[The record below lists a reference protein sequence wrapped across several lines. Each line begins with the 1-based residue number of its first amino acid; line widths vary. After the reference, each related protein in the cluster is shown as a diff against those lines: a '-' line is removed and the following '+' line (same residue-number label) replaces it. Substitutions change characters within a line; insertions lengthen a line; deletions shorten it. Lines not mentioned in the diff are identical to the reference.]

1 MLHQSSLD
9 FLVRTWTC
17 FGPEVAQI
25 KNAFLCLYISVKRFT
40 WILLIELCRSL
51 VDPLVEMQQLEGVSC
66 SQQRLFLPNM
76 ERASKASALLS
87 RLILLKYPQILI
99 SSRKKLLLD

>member
-1 MLHQSSLD
+1 
-9 FLVRTWTC
+9 
-17 FGPEVAQI
+17 
-25 KNAFLCLYISVKRFT
+25 
-40 WILLIELCRSL
+40 

-99 SSRKKLLLD
+99 SSRKKTAFRPNRPRYTNVGTISAVLLGR